1 METVALPPGIEF
13 ETLPHYTQAFK
24 ALGHPV
30 RLRIF
35 FFLVTK
41 GEPGAN
47 VGEIKAQVGI
57 PDSTLSHHLE
67 QLRQAQLLDHD
78 KQQQWIYYRVN
89 ARMTRDLVRLL
100 TACC

>member
-1 METVALPPGIEF
+1 MEPLTALIETEALPQF
-13 ETLPHYTQAFK
+13 SNAFK

-30 RLRIF
+30 RLQIF

-41 GEPGAN
+41 RVEGAN
-47 VGEIKAQVGI
+47 VSEIKAHIGI

-67 QLRQAQLLDHD
+67 TLRHAHLLHSD

-89 ARMTRDLVRLL
+89 ADMTRDLVRLL

>member
-1 METVALPPGIEF
+1 MEPLAEMVQS
-13 ETLPHYTQAFK
+13 ETLPQFSDAFK
-24 ALGHPV
+24 ALGHPA
-30 RLRIF
+30 RLQIF

-41 GEPGAN
+41 GAKGGN
-47 VGEIKAQVGI
+47 VSEIKAQVGI

-67 QLRQAQLLDHD
+67 TLRHAQLLHSD

-89 ARMTRDLVRLL
+89 ADMTRDLVRLL

>member
-1 METVALPPGIEF
+1 MEPLVNLLET
-13 ETLPHYTQAFK
+13 ETLPRFSDAFK
-24 ALGHPV
+24 ALGHPA

-41 GEPGAN
+41 GAEGDN
-47 VGEIKAQVGI
+47 VSEIKAHVGI
-57 PDSTLSHHLE
+57 PDSTLSHHLDA
-67 QLRQAQLLDHD
+67 LRHAQLLHSD

-89 ARMTRDLVRLL
+89 TDMTGDLVRLL

>member
-1 METVALPPGIEF
+1 MESLTEMVQSESLSQF
-13 ETLPHYTQAFK
+13 SDAFK
-24 ALGHPV
+24 ALGHPA
-30 RLRIF
+30 RLQIF

-41 GEPGAN
+41 GTDGGN
-47 VGEIKAQVGI
+47 VSEIKSHIGI

-67 QLRQAQLLDHD
+67 TLRHAQLLHSD

-89 ARMTRDLVRLL
+89 TEMTRDLVRLL

>member
-1 METVALPPGIEF
+1 MEIKELPHLMQP
-13 ETLPHYTQAFK
+13 ETLPTYTHAFK
-24 ALGHPV
+24 ALGHAA
-30 RLRIF
+30 RLQIF

-41 GEPGAN
+41 GETGAN
-47 VGEIKAQVGI
+47 VSEIKSHVGI

-67 QLRQAQLLDHD
+67 ILRQAQLLLSD

-89 ARMTRDLVRLL
+89 PEMTCNLVRLL

>member
-1 METVALPPGIEF
+1 MEIKELPNLIQP
-13 ETLPHYTQAFK
+13 ETLPTYTQAFK
-24 ALGHPV
+24 ALGHAA
-30 RLRIF
+30 RLQIF

-41 GEPGAN
+41 GGTGAN
-47 VGEIKAQVGI
+47 VSEIKSHVGI

-67 QLRQAQLLDHD
+67 TLRQAQLLLSD

-89 ARMTRDLVRLL
+89 SEMTCDLVRLL

>member
-1 METVALPPGIEF
+1 MLPQLMQS
-13 ETLPHYTQAFK
+13 ETLPAYADAFK

-41 GEPGAN
+41 AGRGAN
-47 VGEIKAQVGI
+47 VSEIKAHVGI

-67 QLRQAQLLDHD
+67 ALRHAQLLTSDR
-78 KQQQWIYYRVN
+78 QQQWIYYQVKT
-89 ARMTRDLVRLL
+89 RMTRDLVRLL